1 MLDFVSKDVR
11 EYMEQNH
18 LEFTDFEKAA
28 LIYNAGLPVLR
39 RMELLEQLAENTED
53 TSLRE
58 QIHARLASGRQDM
71 GVFRDN
77 AEGYV
82 YAVKSHKYDDP
93 YICGYFAAADMAY
106 AHGMRQGHSIART
119 GRWIFLEL

>member
-39 RMELLEQLAENTED
+39 RMELLE
-53 TSLRE
+53 R
-58 QIHARLASGRQDM
+58 
-71 GVFRDN
+71 
-77 AEGYV
+77 
-82 YAVKSHKYDDP
+82 
-93 YICGYFAAADMAY
+93 
-106 AHGMRQGHSIART
+106 RT
-119 GRWIFLEL
+119 RP